1 MQRQSLFKHKKKC
14 TFLKEEEEKIV
25 EDKKEEGSNYK
36 DLLIL
41 AMTEMSEMRKEN
53 NELVSKM
60 ATEMTEMRKEMTEM
74 IPKIGNNN
82 NNNNNNKTFN
92 LQVFLNEDCKDALN
106 MTDFLKTLHVSQAD
120 LIDLGTN
127 GFVES
132 TARILIKG
140 LSKLDITKR
149 PIHCSDLKRETL
161 YIKDNDVWTKES
173 DNKENMKRMVLQIQG
188 SNFKEI
194 ADWVEKRPWCSG
206 PGNDD
211 HEMYMEMIGNTAG
224 LKYKDNKI
232 VNKIVKKV
240 AKEVMIDRQSI
251 MMH

>member
-1 MQRQSLFKHKKKC
+1 MH
-14 TFLKEEEEKIV
+14 I
-25 EDKKEEGSNYK
+25 
-36 DLLIL
+36 
-41 AMTEMSEMRKEN
+41 
-53 NELVSKM
+53 
-60 ATEMTEMRKEMTEM
+60 
-74 IPKIGNNN
+74 
-82 NNNNNNKTFN
+82 
-92 LQVFLNEDCKDALN
+92 QVFLNEDCKDALN

-173 DNKENMKRMVLQIQG
+173 DNKENMKRMVLKIQG
-188 SNFKEI
+188 SNFEEI
-194 ADWVEKRPWCSG
+194 SDWVEKRPWCSG